1 MKEILLLNGL
11 PRSGKDTLADYLVEH
26 KGYQKLSFAT
36 PLKQIIA
43 STFDISYEDLETF
56 KNAPEEYTITTDYV
70 GSEDIVPIKTTDY
83 RAILQ
88 RFGTEG
94 MKPFFGDD
102 VWANVTYEL
111 IKNSKHD
118 KFVVADFRFL
128 VEYIPQK
135 NLKLK
140 TILIKDKRDLPL
152 EGHASDVELYQNKF
166 LFDKVIKNT
175 GTLEEYYEK
184 IEDEN
189 F

>member
-36 PLKQIIA
+36 PLKQIMA
-43 STFDISYEDLETF
+43 STFGISIDSLETY
-56 KNAPEEYTITTDYV
+56 KNSPEEYKIVTECRNEYC
-70 GSEDIVPIKTTDY
+70 VPIKTTDY